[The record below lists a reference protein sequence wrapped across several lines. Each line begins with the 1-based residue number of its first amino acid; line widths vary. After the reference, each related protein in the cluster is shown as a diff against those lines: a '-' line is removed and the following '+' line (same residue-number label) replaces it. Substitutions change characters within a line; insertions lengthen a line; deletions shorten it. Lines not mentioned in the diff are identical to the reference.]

1 MACGGEGQ
9 PGSRAG
15 DGGEQE
21 EGGGW
26 KSSCW
31 MGGRGAALNRGP
43 QLGFHND
50 ISGG

>member
-1 MACGGEGQ
+1 MACGGGR
-9 PGSRAG
+9 PTRVKGWG
-15 DGGEQE
+15 WGEQE
-21 EGGGW
+21 EGCGW

-31 MGGRGAALNRGP
+31 MGGRGSALNRGP